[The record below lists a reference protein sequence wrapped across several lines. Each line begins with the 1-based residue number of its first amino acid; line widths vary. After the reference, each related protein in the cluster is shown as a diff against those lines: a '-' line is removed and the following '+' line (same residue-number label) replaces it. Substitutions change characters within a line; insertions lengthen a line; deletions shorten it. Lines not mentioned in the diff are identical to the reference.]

1 MVKSWSSVPKES
13 HSALGSDTGGSTRL
27 PAAYCG
33 IVSLKPSYGLISR
46 YGMVAY
52 AHSLDTVGL
61 MARSIDSLRPLL
73 RKFLT
78 LVHLLPHLF
87 FFSLSLKQIFF
98 ALLSWVSIV
107 LGEKWIDGF
116 ASSES
121 LIGFDA
127 RDPTSVAKKLEW
139 TDRGPDDLS
148 DLTIGLPVVR
158 DALCMFRTKRRLKK
172 RLNKVKETD
181 KKQDAVHH

>member
-1 MVKSWSSVPKES
+1 M
-13 HSALGSDTGGSTRL
+13 
-27 PAAYCG
+27 
-33 IVSLKPSYGLISR
+33 
-46 YGMVAY
+46 
-52 AHSLDTVGL
+52 
-61 MARSIDSLRPLL
+61 
-73 RKFLT
+73 
-78 LVHLLPHLF
+78 
-87 FFSLSLKQIFF
+87 
-98 ALLSWVSIV
+98 
-107 LGEKWIDGF
+107 
-116 ASSES
+116 
-121 LIGFDA
+121 IGFDA